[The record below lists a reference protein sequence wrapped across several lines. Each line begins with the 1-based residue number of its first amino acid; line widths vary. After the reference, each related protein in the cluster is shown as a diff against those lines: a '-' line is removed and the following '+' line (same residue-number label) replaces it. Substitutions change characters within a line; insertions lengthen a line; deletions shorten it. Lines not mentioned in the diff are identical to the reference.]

1 MELIMGKL
9 FEGIRYEKKILC
21 PKCLV
26 QPESIYNY
34 GTDQKGFWFKGRCP
48 HCNNTIIW
56 YRNVDLSFGEAS
68 TAVGEQLSMYS
79 DSRGNL
85 IYKGEKG

>member
-1 MELIMGKL
+1 MGKL

-56 YRNVDLSFGEAS
+56 YRNVDLSFGELP
-68 TAVGEQLSMYS
+68 VENVEICIVIPEPIQ
-79 DSRGNL
+79 R
-85 IYKGEKG
+85 EKG